1 VVDKTKYDLH
11 ASLFVPDDD
20 EEDGEDEDD
29 YYDEPVKLFRVLS
42 FCPKSIGRMSFTE
55 YIMGMGSQN

>member
-1 VVDKTKYDLH
+1 LH
-11 ASLFVPDDD
+11 ASLFVPDDE

-42 FCPKSIGRMSFTE
+42 FCPKSIG
-55 YIMGMGSQN
+55 